1 MDISDNHIVKQVRQG
16 DIESYSELVQRY
28 QRPIFNLMYRV
39 SQSKEDAAELTQD
52 VFCKAFEKL
61 NSFKNGQNFFPWL
74 YTLATNH
81 GKDWIRRQVRTR
93 DGLRLYSENLE
104 RENSSLP
111 SETIEKRQEVN
122 KMFMALSKLPHEKQ
136 EMILLRYKQELSI
149 GELGEIFNLS
159 SSAVK
164 MRIHRSLAFLQK
176 QLNGELDVNERN

>member
-39 SQSKEDAAELTQD
+39 SQSKEDAA
-52 VFCKAFEKL
+52 
-61 NSFKNGQNFFPWL
+61 
-74 YTLATNH
+74 
-81 GKDWIRRQVRTR
+81 R
-93 DGLRLYSENLE
+93 DGLRLYSENLD

-136 EMILLRYKQELSI
+136 EMLLLRYKQELSI